1 MTEINKIIKNA
12 RDVLVGKVPDPQSQ
26 IDQITLAL
34 IYKFMDAKDREAR
47 SYDLPATFFV
57 GEYEEYSF
65 TKIMQA
71 TSNPDK
77 YRLYSKGID
86 LLQSRSDLPTTF
98 VSVFK
103 DAFIPYRDP
112 QTLNLFLAEIDKI
125 PTDNTELL
133 GTAFEDL
140 LSIMGSQGDAG
151 QFRTPRHIIDMI
163 VEIVSPKKGETI
175 LDPACGTAGF
185 LISAYNKISKEDL
198 SVEEREHLISEGLV
212 GYDINP
218 NMVKLAN
225 VNLFLHNCKKPNI
238 HLYDTLS
245 EKTYWKDNYDVILAN
260 PPFMTPKGGI
270 RPHELF
276 NAINANRS
284 EVLFTYYIAKH
295 LKREGRAGVIVPEG
309 VVFQSANA
317 YKNLRRMLIDE
328 NYLYAVISLPS
339 GVFNPY
345 SGVKTSILLM
355 DKALA
360 RKTDKILF
368 VKMSSDGFDLGAQR
382 RPIENNDIP
391 NIISLV
397 KEYISCIG
405 TESID
410 TFSDKYGLSVLASK
424 EEIGQN
430 DYVLVGDRYIKKEEQ
445 NSQFPLV
452 KLENLLCKIIYPEK
466 LLRSQF
472 KTEGKYPIIDQS
484 ESFIAGYYDDEHM
497 LVHFDKPVI
506 CFGDHTLSL
515 KYVDFDFILGA
526 DGVKILLPIDTVDTK
541 YLYYILKTNP
551 IENRGYSRHYSYLKE
566 LKIPLPPIEIQKQI
580 VAEIENYQKIID
592 GAKQVVD
599 NYKPTYFSSI
609 LCEKKTIKD
618 VVMFNPA
625 KTEVKE
631 FVGSVSFVP
640 MSDVQEHSIHI
651 KCREQKRIEEVYNS
665 YTYFREDDVLLAKVT
680 PCFENG
686 KSGIA
691 RHLTNGIGFGSSEF
705 FVLRA
710 QKDVILPEL
719 VYCVI
724 SSEVFISQ
732 GKEQMAGTGGLKR
745 LNKDFVLNYPIYV
758 PPMEE
763 QKMIVQRIK
772 QEYEIID
779 ANKKLIS
786 IFEQKIKDKLSEVW
800 GE

>member
-1 MTEINKIIKNA
+1 MAEINKIIKNA

-47 SYDLPATFFV
+47 GYDLPATFFV
-57 GEYEEYSF
+57 GEYEDYSF

-71 TSNPDK
+71 TSNPEK
-77 YRLYSKGID
+77 YKLYSTGIE
-86 LLQSRSDLPTTF
+86 LLQNRTDLPSTF

-163 VEIVSPKKGETI
+163 VEIVNPQKGETI

-185 LISAYNKISKEDL
+185 LISAYNKISKADL
-198 SVEEREHLISEGLV
+198 SVEEREHLMNDGLV

-245 EKTYWKDNYDVILAN
+245 EKTFWKDNYDVIFAN
-260 PPFMTPKGGI
+260 PPFMTPRGGI

-295 LKREGRAGVIVPEG
+295 LKKDGKAGVIVPEG

-317 YKNLRRMLIDE
+317 YKNLRKMLVQE

-345 SGVKTSILLM
+345 SGVKTSILLI
-355 DKALA
+355 DKTLA

-368 VKMSSDGFDLGAQR
+368 VKMHNDGFDLGAQR
-382 RPIENNDIP
+382 RSIEQNDIP
-391 NIISLV
+391 NIISLI
-397 KEYISCIG
+397 KDFISCAQ
-405 TESID
+405 
-410 TFSDKYGLSVLASK
+410 SDNVEHFEDGFGLSVLANK
-424 EEIGQN
+424 EEIAEN
-430 DYVLVGDRYIKKEEQ
+430 DYVLVGDRYKKQEEAY
-445 NSQFPLV
+445 SQYPLV
-452 KLENLLCKIIYPEK
+452 KLENLLCKIKYPEK

-472 KTEGKYPIIDQS
+472 NTTGKFPIIDQS
-484 ESFIAGYYDDEHM
+484 ENFIAGYYDDESM
-497 LVHFDKPVI
+497 LIHLGKPVI
-506 CFGDHTLSL
+506 CFGDHTLTL
-515 KYVDFDFILGA
+515 KYIDFDFILGA
-526 DGVKILLPIDTVDTK
+526 DGVKILLPIDVVDTK

-551 IENRGYSRHYSYLKE
+551 IESRGYSRHYSYLKE
-566 LKIPLPPIEIQKQI
+566 LKIPLPSIAIQKQI
-580 VAEIENYQKIID
+580 VAEIESYQKIID
-592 GAKQVVD
+592 GAKQVIK
-599 NYKPTYFSSI
+599 NYKPAYSCS
-609 LCEKKTIKD
+609 LDCEKKTIKD
-618 VVMFNPA
+618 VVIFNPA
-625 KTEVKE
+625 KTEVKD
-631 FVGSVSFVP
+631 FDGYVSFVP
-640 MSDVQEHSIHI
+640 MSEVQEHTMLFES
-651 KCREQKRIEEVYNS
+651 KEQKKLEEVYNG
-665 YTYFREDDVLLAKVT
+665 YTYFRESDVLLAKVT

-691 RHLTNGIGFGSSEF
+691 RNLVNGIGFGSSEF
-705 FVLRA
+705 FVIRA
-710 QKDVILPEL
+710 QRNIILPEL
-719 VYCVI
+719 IYCVI
-724 SSEVFISQ
+724 SSKTFIAQ
-732 GKEQMAGTGGLKR
+732 GKEQMTGTGGLKR
-745 LNKDFVLNYPIYV
+745 LNKDFVLNYPICV

-763 QKMIVQRIK
+763 QRKIVQKIQ
-772 QEYEIID
+772 QEYEFIE
-779 ANKKLIS
+779 ANIKLIS